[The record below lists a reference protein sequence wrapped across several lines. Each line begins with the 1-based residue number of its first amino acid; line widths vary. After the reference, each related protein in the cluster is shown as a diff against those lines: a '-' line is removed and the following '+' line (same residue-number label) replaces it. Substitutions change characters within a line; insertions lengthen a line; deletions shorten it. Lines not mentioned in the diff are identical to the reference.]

1 MRRVPRRALPMRVFN
16 LAAMLALLGL
26 CACSGGFQGGT
37 PQAPSVSQPASIT
50 VMVGQ
55 TATFSVTA
63 TGTGPLTYQ
72 WFQNATAIPG
82 ATGSTY
88 TISDA
93 GMSQSGSTFTVIVS
107 NGQGSAKGGPATL
120 TVQNSAPV
128 AKSLVP
134 SNASPAY
141 GATVLLVPTFS
152 GGTAMIGSTGV
163 GSSDL
168 AANAVSGSSYPTPAL
183 TAGKTYTL
191 TVKDS
196 KGNIVS
202 TTCLVTPSVVALTP
216 ITPANQTEAPGNVNF
231 ATTATGG
238 VTNTVTWSATGGTFV
253 GNVWTSPTVVGTYT
267 IKATSVDNPSVFVTT
282 TTTIGGPVIHT
293 QPVSQHDCSGGAIT
307 LSVAASYATSYQWN
321 FNGTPIPGATSATYS
336 VANASSANAGNYSV
350 TVSNGTSASVT
361 SNIAVVA
368 VGSSI
373 TSNPVNLSLH
383 PTQTGT
389 FSVVA
394 QGLSPFTYQWYQI
407 PSGGSSGT
415 AIPGATSA
423 VYRTP
428 AVDISYNGAKYYAGV
443 TDSCAGTPLNS
454 TNAALTVTVANVS
467 PTIITQPVGQSV
479 AVGGATS
486 YTVVATGSGTLTY
499 QWYVI
504 PAGGAVGAKITGAT
518 SATYNVPATS
528 TTIAND
534 QDKYYVIVSNPYGQA
549 ISQPATLAVGAGI
562 LITQQPQTA
571 YVDVDG
577 TATYTV
583 AATST
588 LPLTY
593 QWYEAPAG
601 TSAFAPIAG
610 ATGTTF
616 TISPAALTDNGAVFH
631 VIVSNGTPVTATS
644 DSAAIFVGPLAQVSN
659 LCDTHWNAIDDAITE
674 PSCSYQLTASTGNQ
688 HGEIVWPT
696 LISTDNIQLSFTVTL
711 SNPSATP
718 ADGFTVVLGDPSLGA
733 TPTSIGS
740 TGMGLGAEGIP
751 GLVFALDTYLNAG
764 DPTVPYV
771 GVGRGEAAMFEKP
784 WFFVNTNIP
793 QLVTSSMP
801 ITHSYTVTLVQGALT
816 VTLDG
821 SVVISGNVT
830 PPPIAYLY
838 VTASTGGSW
847 ETTVISNVFAVV
859 SQPPN

>member
-1 MRRVPRRALPMRVFN
+1 MRRVPRRALPMCVFSF
-16 LAAMLALLGL
+16 AATLALLSL
-26 CACSGGFQGGT
+26 CACSGGFQGGI
-37 PQAPSVSQPASIT
+37 PSGPSVSQPASVT
-50 VMVGQ
+50 VTVGQ
-55 TATFSVTA
+55 TATFSVSA
-63 TGTGPLTYQ
+63 SGTGPLTYQ
-72 WFQNATAIPG
+72 WYQNGTAIPG
-82 ATGSTY
+82 ATASTY
-88 TISDA
+88 TIPDA
-93 GMSQSGSTFTVIVS
+93 GMSQSGSTYTVVVS

-120 TVQNSAPV
+120 TVQNSAPL
-128 AKSLVP
+128 AKSLIP
-134 SNASPAY
+134 SNATPAY
-141 GATVLLVPTFS
+141 GAIVLLTPTFS
-152 GGTAMIGSTGV
+152 GGTGMIGSTGA
-163 GSSDL
+163 GSSDIT
-168 AANAVSGSSYPTPAL
+168 ANAISGFGFPTPAL
-183 TAGKTYTL
+183 TSAKTYTL

-202 TTCLVTPSVVALTP
+202 TTCLVTPSAVALTP
-216 ITPANQTEAPGNVNF
+216 ITPANQTEAPGVVSF

-253 GNVWTSPTVVGTYT
+253 GNVWTSPTVVGAYT

-282 TTTIGGPVIHT
+282 TTTISGPVINT
-293 QPVSQHDCSGGAIT
+293 QPVSQHDCSNGVIT
-307 LSVAASYATSYQWN
+307 LSVAASYATGYQWKL
-321 FNGTPIPGATSATYS
+321 NGTPIPGATSATYS
-336 VANASSANAGNYSV
+336 VATASSSNAGNYSV
-350 TVSNGTSASVT
+350 TVSNGTSTSVT
-361 SNIAVVA
+361 SNVAVVA
-368 VGSSI
+368 VGSNI

-394 QGLSPFTYQWYQI
+394 QGLNPFTYQWYQI
-407 PSGGSSGT
+407 PSGGSTGT
-415 AIPGATSA
+415 AIPGATSP
-423 VYRTP
+423 VYTTP
-428 AVDISYNGAKYYAGV
+428 AVDINYNGAKYYAAV

-454 TNAALTVTVANVS
+454 TSAALTVTVANVS
-467 PTIITQPVGQSV
+467 PTIITQPVGQTV
-479 AVGGATS
+479 PVGGTTS

-504 PAGGAVGAKITGAT
+504 PAGSAVGTKITGAT

-534 QDKYYVIVSNPYGQA
+534 QDKYYVIVSNAYGQA
-549 ISQPATLAVGAGI
+549 ISQKATLAVGAGI

-571 YVDVDG
+571 YVDIG
-577 TATYTV
+577 GAATYTV

-610 ATGTTF
+610 ASGTTY
-616 TISPAALTDNGAVFH
+616 TVSPAALTDNGAVFH
-631 VIVSNGTPVTATS
+631 VVVSNGTPVTATS
-644 DSAAIFVGPLAQVSN
+644 DSAAIFVGPLAQVPD

-696 LISTDNIQLSFTVTL
+696 LVSTDNIQLSFTVTL

-751 GLVFALDTYLNAG
+751 GLVFAFDTYENPG
-764 DPTVPYV
+764 DPAIPYV
-771 GVGRGEAAMFEKP
+771 GVGRGETALFEKP
-784 WFFVNTNIP
+784 YFFVNTNIP
-793 QLVTSSMP
+793 QLVSSSMP
-801 ITHSYTVTLVQGALT
+801 ITHSYTVSLVQGALT

-821 SVVISGNVT
+821 SVVISGDIT
-830 PPPIAYLY
+830 PPPVAFLY

-847 ETTVISNVFAVV
+847 ETTVISNVSAVV